1 MGGDFLQPL
10 AVTAPLLPKPAADQP
25 DDRLPDCSPHQTPV
39 GSAAS
44 STAPPSLVHWP
55 IKKMLLVL
63 GAVGTL
69 YAAALL
75 AWGGQLGAS
84 LAPLGSWVG
93 VQAGALC
100 LLNYALRG
108 WRWRLWMA
116 RYQRHFGAVQGLRL
130 YVAGYAFTPTP
141 GNVGEAVR
149 TLMLADKPL
158 TLAQS
163 LAVFGAERLADL
175 LCLLLLC
182 VPAGVWVLQHG
193 VVAPGTAAALAGVA
207 LLGAVAALAAV
218 LAFRQRLAQRLPWLV
233 EAAACLAHQPAR
245 WLGLTLLAWAAQ
257 GAALWLLCQAAGVQ
271 VTLAL
276 AIGFYAV
283 AMVAGALSALPAGLG
298 GTEAVLTGLLML
310 LGTPGGQALAITV
323 GVRVVSLWLAVA
335 LGVLALFYSAAI
347 RKDIR
352 LA

>member
-1 MGGDFLQPL
+1 
-10 AVTAPLLPKPAADQP
+10 
-25 DDRLPDCSPHQTPV
+25 
-39 GSAAS
+39 
-44 STAPPSLVHWP
+44 
-55 IKKMLLVL
+55 MLLVL
-63 GAVGTL
+63 GAVGTV

-75 AWGGQLGAS
+75 LWGGRLGDS

-116 RYQRHFGAVQGLRL
+116 RLDRHFGVIQGLRL

-141 GNVGEAVR
+141 GNLGEAVR

-158 TLAQS
+158 TVTQS

-175 LCLLLLC
+175 ICLLLLC
-182 VPAGVWVLQHG
+182 VPAVVWGLRLG
-193 VVAPGTAAALAGVA
+193 VVTPGTAAARGLAA
-207 LLGAVAALAAV
+207 AVGGAAV
-218 LAFRQRLAQRLPWLV
+218 LAAVMVWVFRRRLLRRLPWLGDAV
-233 EAAACLAHQPAR
+233 LCLTVQPAG
-245 WLGLTLLAWAAQ
+245 WLALTLLAWAAQ
-257 GAALWLLCQAAGVQ
+257 GTALWLLCQAAGVS
-271 VTLAL
+271 VALTLAV
-276 AIGFYAV
+276 GFYAV

-310 LGTPGGQALAITV
+310 VGAPAGHALAITV
-323 GVRVVSLWLAVA
+323 GVRLLTLWLAVA
-335 LGVLALFYSAAI
+335 LGLLALSYSAAI
-347 RKDIR
+347 QKDIR